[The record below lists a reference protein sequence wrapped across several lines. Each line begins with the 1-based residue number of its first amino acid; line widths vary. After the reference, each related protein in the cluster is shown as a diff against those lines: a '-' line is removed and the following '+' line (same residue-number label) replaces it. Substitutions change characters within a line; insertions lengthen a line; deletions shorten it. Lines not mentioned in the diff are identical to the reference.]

1 MSLFVALSRFLKSER
16 VIPAAAQRSAGIHR
30 RAPRSTMDPG
40 AALLR
45 SLSGMTASVTVA
57 TALLLSAWS
66 SAQAQ
71 PLDKVTVAGWS
82 QPISEITNLLA
93 EPDKGFFK
101 AKGIALDYVPGNGGG
116 AALQTLIAG
125 QADIAFT
132 DPAALYLGL
141 DKGEKLVAIYNIYPQ
156 NVFNVVALKSSG
168 IRTAADLKGKRIGVY
183 SLASGTYQNL
193 LVLLHQVALS
203 EKDVT
208 IQPTGLLNFA
218 PLMQG
223 QVDATAATDTGLL
236 VARAKGLGEA
246 NVLEVRDQLNLP
258 SDIFVVKAAYY
269 EQNKPLLK
277 RFLAAYRDSAA
288 WMIARPEEAARI
300 AVTRAINGRDEA
312 VNLDIIKLRNASS
325 VSATTQR
332 EGLGRFD
339 LEALQKGADTFRS
352 LGLISRQI
360 DMKAVVKSDLIPA
373 KDGAP

>member
-1 MSLFVALSRFLKSER
+1 MPALRTLPGILLLALSWL
-16 VIPAAAQRSAGIHR
+16 AAA
-30 RAPRSTMDPG
+30 PG
-40 AALLR
+40 
-45 SLSGMTASVTVA
+45 
-57 TALLLSAWS
+57 
-66 SAQAQ
+66 SAQT
-71 PLDKVTVAGWS
+71 LDKVTVAGWS

-132 DPAALYLGL
+132 DPAAFYLAL

-156 NVFNVVALKSSG
+156 NVFNVVALKGSG

-193 LVLLHQVALS
+193 LVLLHQVGLT

-236 VARAKGLGEA
+236 VARARGLGEA
-246 NVLEVRDQLNLP
+246 NVIEVRDQLNLP
-258 SDIFVVKAAYY
+258 SDIFVVKEAFY
-269 EQNKPLLK
+269 EQSKPLLK

-288 WMIARPEEAARI
+288 WMIAKPEEAARL

-312 VNLDIIKLRNASS
+312 VNLEIIKLRNLSS
-325 VSATTQR
+325 ISPTTER

-352 LGLISRQI
+352 LGLVARTL
-360 DMKAVVKSDLIPA
+360 DMKQVVKSDLIPQ